1 MRLLKSIIYN
11 IIAYF
16 YLAISCTK
24 NNYQKGKK
32 GDFLFRKCASCEK
45 VEF

>member
-1 MRLLKSIIYN
+1 MRLLKLLSILILVTL
-11 IIAYF
+11 F
-16 YLAISCTK
+16 TISCTK

-32 GDFLFRKCASCEK
+32 GDFLFRKCTSCEK

>member
-1 MRLLKSIIYN
+1 MRLLKFLFILILLTS
-11 IIAYF
+11 
-16 YLAISCTK
+16 LTISCSK

-45 VEF
+45 IEF

>member
-1 MRLLKSIIYN
+1 MRLLKLLSILILVTLF
-11 IIAYF
+11 I
-16 YLAISCTK
+16 ISCTK

-32 GDFLFRKCASCEK
+32 VDFLFRKCTSCEK

>member
-1 MRLLKSIIYN
+1 MRVLKLLSILILVTL
-11 IIAYF
+11 F
-16 YLAISCTK
+16 TISCAT

>member
-1 MRLLKSIIYN
+1 MRLLKLLSILILFN
-11 IIAYF
+11 LF
-16 YLAISCTK
+16 TISCTK

-32 GDFLFRKCASCEK
+32 GDFLFRKCATCEK

>member
-1 MRLLKSIIYN
+1 MRLLKLIY
-11 IIAYF
+11 ILILVTLF
-16 YLAISCTK
+16 TLSCTN

-32 GDFLFRKCASCEK
+32 GDFLFKKCASCEK

>member
-1 MRLLKSIIYN
+1 MKLLKFLPILIFLTLITVGCS
-11 IIAYF
+11 
-16 YLAISCTK
+16 K

-45 VEF
+45 IEF

>member
-1 MRLLKSIIYN
+1 MRLLKLIY
-11 IIAYF
+11 ILILVTLF
-16 YLAISCTK
+16 TLSCTN

-45 VEF
+45 IEF

>member
-1 MRLLKSIIYN
+1 MRLLKLIY
-11 IIAYF
+11 ILILVTLF
-16 YLAISCTK
+16 TLSCTN

>member
-1 MRLLKSIIYN
+1 MLILVTL
-11 IIAYF
+11 F
-16 YLAISCTK
+16 TISCSK

-32 GDFLFRKCASCEK
+32 GDFLFRKCSVCEK

>member
-1 MRLLKSIIYN
+1 MRLLKLLSILILVTL
-11 IIAYF
+11 F
-16 YLAISCTK
+16 TLSCAN

>member
-1 MRLLKSIIYN
+1 MKLLKF
-11 IIAYF
+11 IAI
-16 YLAISCTK
+16 LTLLTLITVSCSK

-32 GDFLFRKCASCEK
+32 GDFLFRKCTSCEK

>member
-1 MRLLKSIIYN
+1 MKLLKLLSILILVTL
-11 IIAYF
+11 F
-16 YLAISCTK
+16 TISCTK

-32 GDFLFRKCASCEK
+32 GDFLFRKCTSCEK

>member
-1 MRLLKSIIYN
+1 MRLLKLLSILI
-11 IIAYF
+11 
-16 YLAISCTK
+16 LATLFIISCTK
-24 NNYQKGKK
+24 DNYQKGKK

>member
-1 MRLLKSIIYN
+1 MRLFKLLSISILVTL
-11 IIAYF
+11 F
-16 YLAISCTK
+16 TISCTK

-32 GDFLFRKCASCEK
+32 GDFLFRKCTSCEK

>member
-1 MRLLKSIIYN
+1 MRLLKLLSILILVTL
-11 IIAYF
+11 F
-16 YLAISCTK
+16 TISCTK
-24 NNYQKGKK
+24 NNYQKNKK